1 MEIRYFRTA
10 WDDLRQS
17 PGWFGKIVL
26 LALLNL
32 IPIFG
37 QIVSLGY
44 LYGWAREIA
53 WNVHEPL
60 PEHIFGNEDGKLY
73 RRYRLRTC
81 DPTRFVETLDYD
93 IECPHCH
100 DQLRLCGMAVDAMT
114 HGLYRCKRCDDEAER
129 RR

>member
-1 MEIRYFRTA
+1 MTNYTFVNYKNTK
-10 WDDLRQS
+10 S
-17 PGWFGKIVL
+17 
-26 LALLNL
+26 L
-32 IPIFG
+32 IPKE
-37 QIVSLGY
+37 V
-44 LYGWAREIA
+44 
-53 WNVHEPL
+53 
-60 PEHIFGNEDGKLY
+60 Y

>member
-1 MEIRYFRTA
+1 MT
-10 WDDLRQS
+10 
-17 PGWFGKIVL
+17 
-26 LALLNL
+26 
-32 IPIFG
+32 
-37 QIVSLGY
+37 
-44 LYGWAREIA
+44 
-53 WNVHEPL
+53 
-60 PEHIFGNEDGKLY
+60 EHLVDNDGKLY

-100 DQLRLCGMAVDAMT
+100 GISFASAGMAVDAMT

>member
-1 MEIRYFRTA
+1 MTNYTFVNYKNTK
-10 WDDLRQS
+10 S
-17 PGWFGKIVL
+17 
-26 LALLNL
+26 L
-32 IPIFG
+32 IPKE
-37 QIVSLGY
+37 VWLTAEHLS
-44 LYGWAREIA
+44 ET
-53 WNVHEPL
+53 EPL
-60 PEHIFGNEDGKLY
+60 FMTKHLIDNDGKLY